1 MEEIV
6 FQRTTMLTS
15 LRSKWGM
22 GLGRELEG
30 MGVGEGVEIEIGTKN
45 EKKIIGLFFKKYK
58 RKQIIKKKIKKGL
71 LYLIFCM

>member
-22 GLGRELEG
+22 GLGRVLEG

-45 EKKIIGLFFKKYK
+45 EKK
-58 RKQIIKKKIKKGL
+58 
-71 LYLIFCM
+71 